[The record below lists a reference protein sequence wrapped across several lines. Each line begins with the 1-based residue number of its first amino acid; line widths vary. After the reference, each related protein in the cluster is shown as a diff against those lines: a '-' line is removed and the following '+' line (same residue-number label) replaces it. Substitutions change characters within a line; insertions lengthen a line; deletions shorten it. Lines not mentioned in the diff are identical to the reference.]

1 MKHEFAYEEAQR
13 HLKQRNRFA
22 ALSAVLGLTS
32 LLAVGAAATRE
43 ESVILVP
50 VTTERL
56 TLGSGGTDAH
66 YLELVTRDT
75 ALMLLNRAPE
85 SLDYWMEQVLKVAD
99 PSAHGSLKAELV
111 KIVDEQRGKPRAQL
125 RIQLEPPRP
134 QSRPHRLPPA
144 PNRKRGGEPMTLL
157 SRPFP
162 AALTSVALAIATA
175 AYASPAHA
183 DQFVEAADGAA
194 IDCVLARGAL
204 TRIALIEDGFA
215 NVSKMA
221 SGFPYNDFEVTHEPV
236 RGDIYVS
243 VPLQYASAKVSFFAT
258 SSAGYVYKFTCRV
271 EGEEASQLFVTNPA
285 LAKSQASEWEGAAVT
300 RDEAAIRLIEAMA
313 SDGVLPGFRARAEL
327 SRPRHTDSLEVQ
339 QVAEYEGAEL
349 IGQAFTL
356 RNLGPALVDLAGE
369 REAPAGALAFAYGRN
384 SLEPGESTQAF
395 LVFTKG
401 GLK

>member
-1 MKHEFAYEEAQR
+1 
-13 HLKQRNRFA
+13 
-22 ALSAVLGLTS
+22 
-32 LLAVGAAATRE
+32 
-43 ESVILVP
+43 
-50 VTTERL
+50 
-56 TLGSGGTDAH
+56 
-66 YLELVTRDT
+66 
-75 ALMLLNRAPE
+75 
-85 SLDYWMEQVLKVAD
+85 
-99 PSAHGSLKAELV
+99 
-111 KIVDEQRGKPRAQL
+111 
-125 RIQLEPPRP
+125 
-134 QSRPHRLPPA
+134 
-144 PNRKRGGEPMTLL
+144 MTLL

-327 SRPRHTDSLEVQ
+327 SRPRRTDSLEVQ